1 MTRFAIAAFAAL
13 LLLAPAAATGAGA
26 DASRVQLRGT
36 VAQTLPAN
44 KLVRVD
50 TSRVAHILR
59 VPGSQARIHV
69 GQRVALRG
77 TTLRER
83 GNGSR
88 VLARGVVLA
97 GSARKGSSSVSS
109 GGSRSNDAGRLE
121 IKGTL
126 TSLTPPTVS
135 SGSVSASCALAT
147 GQTLTGFTVGDF
159 VEMRCVLRLG
169 VWMLR
174 DLRHEDDEVANPP
187 NDDDDTT
194 DTGDTDDS
202 DDTTDDTDDDTGDDD
217 DDSSGSG
224 GGNSGHGGGDH

>member
-1 MTRFAIAAFAAL
+1 MTRFAIAALAAL
-13 LLLAPAAATGAGA
+13 LLLAPAAATGAGS

-36 VAQTLPAN
+36 VAQMLPAN

-69 GQRVALRG
+69 GQRVLLRG

-97 GSARKGSSSVSS
+97 GSARKGSSSLSN
-109 GGSRSNDAGRLE
+109 GGSGSNDAGRLE

-126 TSLTPPTVS
+126 TSVAPPTVS

-147 GQTLTGFTVGDF
+147 GRTLTGFTVGDF
-159 VEMRCVLRLG
+159 VEMKCVLRLG

-187 NDDDDTT
+187 NDDDDT

-202 DDTTDDTDDDTGDDD
+202 DDTTDDDTDDDDN
-217 DDSSGSG
+217 SGPG
-224 GGNSGHGGGDH
+224 GGNSGHGGGDD

>member
-1 MTRFAIAAFAAL
+1 MTRFAVAALAAL

-26 DASRVQLRGT
+26 DTSRVQLRGT

-109 GGSRSNDAGRLE
+109 GGSGSNDAGRLE

-135 SGSVSASCALAT
+135 SGSVSASCALTT
-147 GQTLTGFTVGDF
+147 GQTITGFTVGDF
-159 VEMRCVLRLG
+159 VEMKCALRLG

-174 DLRHEDDEVANPP
+174 DLRHEDDDVANPP
-187 NDDDDTT
+187 NDDDDDTT

-202 DDTTDDTDDDTGDDD
+202 DDTTDDDTGDDD
-217 DDSSGSG
+217 DDDNSGPG

>member
-1 MTRFAIAAFAAL
+1 M
-13 LLLAPAAATGAGA
+13 
-26 DASRVQLRGT
+26 QLRGT

-44 KLVRVD
+44 NLVRVD

-69 GQRVALRG
+69 GQRVVLRG
-77 TTLRER
+77 TTLRDR

-97 GSARKGSSSVSS
+97 GSARKGSSSVSGTSS

-121 IKGTL
+121 IRGNL
-126 TSLTPPTVS
+126 TSLAPPTVS
-135 SGSVSASCALAT
+135 SGSVSASCALAA

-169 VWMLR
+169 VWMVR
-174 DLRHEDDEVANPP
+174 DLRHEDDQVANPP
-187 NDDDDTT
+187 NDDD
-194 DTGDTDDS
+194 TDDT
-202 DDTTDDTDDDTGDDD
+202 DDTTDDTTDDSDSDDD
-217 DDSSGSG
+217 DDDDNSGPG
-224 GGNSGHGGGDH
+224 GGNSGHGGSH

>member
-109 GGSRSNDAGRLE
+109 GGSGSNDAGQARDQ
-121 IKGTL
+121 GDAD
-126 TSLTPPTVS
+126 
-135 SGSVSASCALAT
+135 SADAAD
-147 GQTLTGFTVGDF
+147 G
-159 VEMRCVLRLG
+159 VLRLRQRVVCPG
-169 VWMLR
+169 DRPDAHRLHGRRLR
-174 DLRHEDDEVANPP
+174 RDEVRSPARRVDAARPQAR
-187 NDDDDTT
+187 
-194 DTGDTDDS
+194 GRR
-202 DDTTDDTDDDTGDDD
+202 
-217 DDSSGSG
+217 G
-224 GGNSGHGGGDH
+224 GESAERRRRHDGHR